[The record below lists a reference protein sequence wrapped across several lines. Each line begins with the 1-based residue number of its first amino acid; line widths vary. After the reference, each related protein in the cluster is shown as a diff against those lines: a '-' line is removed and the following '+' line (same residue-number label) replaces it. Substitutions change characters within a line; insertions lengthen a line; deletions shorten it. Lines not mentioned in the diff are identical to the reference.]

1 MYKIKRSV
9 LTELVLTSVVVNTPT
24 KFNNIPQLRGKKSVI
39 VQSFDSSELTVSPNG
54 NAVVPTLTGL
64 VLMLFVDSTQ
74 TIEEIPLFTLSRR
87 NNGGLLMYFDFKR
100 FNLDKSFIKVTSG
113 AGIAVNQSV
122 PIQFCYEEN

>member
-9 LTELVLTSVVVNTPT
+9 LTELVLTSVVQNTVT
-24 KFNNIPQLRGKKSVI
+24 KFGNIPQLRGKRSVI
-39 VQSFDSSELTVSPNG
+39 VQSFDATDLSVSPNG
-54 NAVVPTLTGL
+54 NTVVPILTGL

-74 TIEEIPLFTLSRR
+74 VIEEIPLATLNRR
-87 NNGGLLMYFDFKR
+87 INGGIPMMFDLLR

-122 PIQFCYEEN
+122 PLQFVYED